1 MEDEKEIKESLKL
14 PEAPASVTYS
24 ITSKDGYNALFTIR
38 AMSGKELLET
48 MKEIE
53 EVLIKKEYKPQVRQ
67 VFGQK
72 KEVEYV
78 QGKVCPKDGGK
89 LIKKISKFGKE
100 YHACENGRFD
110 FKTGTRSGC
119 DFVDWLNPKLDWD
132 KNKPYSGKTMTAED
146 FDNL

>member
-1 MEDEKEIKESLKL
+1 MEDDKKIEKEIKESLKL

-100 YHACENGRFD
+100 YHACENG
-110 FKTGTRSGC
+110 
-119 DFVDWLNPKLDWD
+119 
-132 KNKPYSGKTMTAED
+132 
-146 FDNL
+146 